1 MDNPV
6 RIREVKPQYTPEA
19 MRAKIQGT
27 VELEAVIGPDGKV
40 TDVRVTRSLDKV
52 FGLDEQARKAVFAT
66 PFVPCKKQGTPVA
79 CMVIFELQ
87 FTLR

>member
-1 MDNPV
+1 MCSSD
-6 RIREVKPQYTPEA
+6 
-19 MRAKIQGT
+19 
-27 VELEAVIGPDGKV
+27 L
-40 TDVRVTRSLDKV
+40 VTRSLDKV

>member
-1 MDNPV
+1 
-6 RIREVKPQYTPEA
+6 YTPEA

-27 VELEAVIGPDGKV
+27 VELEAIIGPDGKV
-40 TDVRVTRSLDKV
+40 TEARVSRSLDKV

-66 PFVPCKKQGTPVA
+66 PFIPCKKAGVPVA
-79 CMVIFELQ
+79 CLVVFELQ